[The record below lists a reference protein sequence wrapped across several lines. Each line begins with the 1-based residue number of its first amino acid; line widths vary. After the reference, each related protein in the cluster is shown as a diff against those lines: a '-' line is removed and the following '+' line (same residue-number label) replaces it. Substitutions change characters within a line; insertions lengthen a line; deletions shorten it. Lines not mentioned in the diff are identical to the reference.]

1 MDAGDGHCCFNVRT
15 AAPIAGRRRSRI
27 VPQARRLAK
36 SRNHDKLGQM
46 HDPRKYAIRGH
57 STTVESDPSFRK
69 MAREL
74 VVCPTENA
82 DWLAVYVN
90 SAVVEQLREGLMKIE
105 RERERDA
112 VTLSYQP
119 TASALIARRALNR

>member
-1 MDAGDGHCCFNVRT
+1 VVNSHRGN
-15 AAPIAGRRRSRI
+15 AAT
-27 VPQARRLAK
+27 VAK
-36 SRNHDKLGQM
+36 SRNHDELGQM

-82 DWLAVYVN
+82 DWSVVYVN
-90 SAVVEQLREGLMKIE
+90 SAVVEQLRGGLMKIE
-105 RERERDA
+105 RERERDP

-119 TASALIARRALNR
+119 TAGALIARRALNR

>member
-1 MDAGDGHCCFNVRT
+1 MM
-15 AAPIAGRRRSRI
+15 
-27 VPQARRLAK
+27 PQARRLAK

-57 STTVESDPSFRK
+57 STIVESDPSFRK
-69 MAREL
+69 MPREL

-82 DWLAVYVN
+82 DWSVVYVN
-90 SAVVEQLREGLMKIE
+90 SAVVEQLRGGLMKIE
-105 RERERDA
+105 RERERDP

-119 TASALIARRALNR
+119 TASALIAREALNR

>member
-1 MDAGDGHCCFNVRT
+1 MLLQRLYGGAHHGRPAKISNDAASSTFG
-15 AAPIAGRRRSRI
+15 
-27 VPQARRLAK
+27 K

-57 STTVESDPSFRK
+57 STIVESDPSFRK

-82 DWLAVYVN
+82 DWSVVYVN
-90 SAVVEQLREGLMKIE
+90 SAVVEQLRGGLMKIE
-105 RERERDA
+105 RERERDP

-119 TASALIARRALNR
+119 TASALIAREALNR